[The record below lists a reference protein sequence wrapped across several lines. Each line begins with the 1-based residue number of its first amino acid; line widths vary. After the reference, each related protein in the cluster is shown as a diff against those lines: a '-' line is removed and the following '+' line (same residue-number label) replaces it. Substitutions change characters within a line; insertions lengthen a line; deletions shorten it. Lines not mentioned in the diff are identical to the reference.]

1 MQPADHTL
9 PRCALKSQINQSEDS
24 QLELLSAQIPS
35 HYISVANSAGQ
46 KCPSKGKVWCFSDK
60 VGNVN
65 AVDEVP
71 HVAGQLNNDLYAV
84 PVKRRSQPPAVVAD
98 LTAQSPDTDTESGL
112 PSGWEKHEDN
122 DGPYYWHIKSGTIQ
136 REPPALPAP
145 GKTESR
151 RLLVKEAESVS
162 THCPPRTC
170 LWALRGTRRRNI
182 FG

>member
-1 MQPADHTL
+1 MIACSPQAIICPGL
-9 PRCALKSQINQSEDS
+9 LLKPQINQSEYS
-24 QLELLSAQIPS
+24 QLELNPAPL
-35 HYISVANSAGQ
+35 
-46 KCPSKGKVWCFSDK
+46 SDK

-84 PVKRRSQPPAVVAD
+84 PVKRRSQPPVVVAD

-136 REPPALPAP
+136 REPPAMPAP

-162 THCPPRTC
+162 T
-170 LWALRGTRRRNI
+170 LVSGLFAALVVVGTSLGKHRSTMVYFNI
-182 FG
+182 PDDGFR